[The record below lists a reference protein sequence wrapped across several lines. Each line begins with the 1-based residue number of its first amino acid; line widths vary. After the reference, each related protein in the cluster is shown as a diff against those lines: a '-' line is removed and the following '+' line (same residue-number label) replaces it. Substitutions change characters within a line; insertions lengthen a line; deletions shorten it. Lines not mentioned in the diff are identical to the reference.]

1 MEKPHELK
9 MTVKLTVM
17 NPELEDGSA
26 FGRGIAS
33 LCLGVRE
40 TGSLYA
46 AAKRMGMAY
55 SKAWRV
61 IRDTEEDLGITL
73 LDRDGARGSKLTEV
87 GNRLLD
93 SYLEIERMVAERAE
107 ELFGEL
113 FPQG

>member
-1 MEKPHELK
+1 MEESRNLK
-9 MTVKLTVM
+9 MSVKLTVV

-33 LCLGVRE
+33 LCMGVRE

-61 IRDTEEDLGITL
+61 VRDTETDLGVTL
-73 LDRDGARGSKLTEV
+73 LDRDGARGSKLTET
-87 GNRLLD
+87 GNKLLD
-93 SYLEIERMVAERAE
+93 VYLEIDAQVSARAE
-107 ELFGEL
+107 ELFAEL
-113 FPQG
+113 F

>member
-1 MEKPHELK
+1 METSRDLK
-9 MTVKLTVM
+9 MSVRLTVM

-33 LCLGVRE
+33 LCMGVRE

-61 IRDTEEDLGITL
+61 IRDTETDLGITL
-73 LDRDGARGSKLTEV
+73 LDRDGARGSKLTEA
-87 GNRLLD
+87 GNKLLD
-93 SYLEIERMVAERAE
+93 TYLEIEAQVAQQVE
-107 ELFGEL
+107 ELFEEL
-113 FPQG
+113 FLAK